1 MKSKLFFLLLF
12 QVSLTHCFAQQLA
25 LPAEISRIAFG
36 SCNSQDKDQPMWAV
50 MQKDNPE
57 LFIFLGD
64 NIYGDTENMAELQ
77 LKYRKLGDKP
87 GYNDFKKKVPIVA
100 TWDDHDYGVN
110 DGGKE
115 YPKKVES
122 KKIFLDFFNEPENSE
137 RRKHEGIYTSYTI
150 GEAGKRIQIIML
162 DCRTFRDSI
171 CRIGEDESCIGE
183 YGKCSDTNKTML
195 GKAQWIWLEQEL
207 KKPADLRMIASSTQ
221 FLVDFNGW
229 EAWVNMPHERQHFL
243 NLIKKTKANGVFFI
257 SGDLHYAE
265 LSMLKEKDAY
275 PIYDL
280 TTSGL
285 THGHNCA
292 GPNINRIYGAFM
304 DANYGLITINWMK
317 KEFTFYIKDEKGEEK
332 ISHTIPFSELKF

>member
-12 QVSLTHCFAQQLA
+12 QVSLTHCFAQQLP

-87 GYNDFKKKVPIVA
+87 GYIDFKKKVPIVA

-122 KKIFLDFFNEPENSE
+122 KKIFLARPYSLPKEHFFCLLS
-137 RRKHEGIYTSYTI
+137 R
-150 GEAGKRIQIIML
+150 
-162 DCRTFRDSI
+162 
-171 CRIGEDESCIGE
+171 
-183 YGKCSDTNKTML
+183 
-195 GKAQWIWLEQEL
+195 
-207 KKPADLRMIASSTQ
+207 
-221 FLVDFNGW
+221 
-229 EAWVNMPHERQHFL
+229 HFL
-243 NLIKKTKANGVFFI
+243 
-257 SGDLHYAE
+257 Y
-265 LSMLKEKDAY
+265 
-275 PIYDL
+275 
-280 TTSGL
+280 
-285 THGHNCA
+285 
-292 GPNINRIYGAFM
+292 
-304 DANYGLITINWMK
+304 
-317 KEFTFYIKDEKGEEK
+317 
-332 ISHTIPFSELKF
+332 